1 MLRKACRRDDL
12 SEGALEVAA
21 VDRTLVLI
29 LWPRGGRPR
38 AFQGFCPHAREPLA
52 DARFDGEAL
61 TCPHHDWVFDG
72 RSGKCTDGK
81 RCRLAE
87 YRLELDGDDVLVD
100 VEGVTAN
107 YV

>member
-1 MLRKACRRDDL
+1 MFRKACRRDDL
-12 SEGALEVAA
+12 SEGRLEVAA

-29 LWPRGGRPR
+29 LWPEGGAPR

-52 DARFDGEAL
+52 DARFDGSSL

-72 RSGKCTDGK
+72 RSGKCVDGK

-87 YRLELDGDDVLVD
+87 YRLKLEGDDVLVD
-100 VEGVTAN
+100 VEGVVAN